1 VIAVALAVAVVVI
14 AVLVGLL
21 VMADR
26 ELIRRAVETRELRAE
41 VVALRR
47 AAIRRTAAALLT
59 PDADLS
65 ADIAAI
71 ETYANTHRE
80 DGPR

>member
-1 VIAVALAVAVVVI
+1 MMAVALAVALVVV
-14 AVLVGLL
+14 AVLAGLL
-21 VMADR
+21 WAADR
-26 ELIRRAVETRELRAE
+26 DRRDAQAENRELRAE

-47 AAIRRTAAALLT
+47 AAIRSTAAALLT
-59 PDADLS
+59 PD
-65 ADIAAI
+65 DIAAI

>member
-1 VIAVALAVAVVVI
+1 MMAVALAVPWSSSPCSPVCS
-14 AVLVGLL
+14 G
-21 VMADR
+21 R
-26 ELIRRAVETRELRAE
+26 RPGPPRRAAENRELRAE

-47 AAIRRTAAALLT
+47 AAIRSTAAALLT
-59 PDADLS
+59 PD
-65 ADIAAI
+65 DIAAI